1 MLLEAT
7 CAATCAAIFEAI
19 FAAMRTIQGGQ
30 YLSVAVTIRE
40 AVVTALAGAGGL
52 VFRALVF
59 RALGVR

>member
-40 AVVTALAGAGGL
+40 AVVTALAGALPGDGTPW
-52 VFRALVF
+52 
-59 RALGVR
+59 